1 MSIAASFEFVDHSEA
16 IKDLLYRKLRAL
28 VGAAAE
34 RLADDYKI
42 ALQRETA
49 PPHSEKGQI
58 PFRYLGHKPRGF
70 GPLNG
75 YGEINNT
82 TSFGFS
88 SNQTDYLATYI
99 HGVSGAEGQKV
110 LGLVGFIDSHV
121 TRRDQN
127 YLIWH
132 DRNGRPWVMPV
143 YRKSKSAMISE
154 AKAAFEGAV

>member
-16 IKDLLYRKLRAL
+16 IKDLLEKKLRAL

-34 RLADDYKI
+34 RLADEYKI

-82 TSFGFS
+82 TAFGFS
-88 SNQTDYLATYI
+88 SNQTDYLASYI
-99 HGVSGAEGQKV
+99 HGVAGAEGQKIQ
-110 LGLVGFIDSHV
+110 GLVGFIDSHV

-154 AKAAFEGAV
+154 AKAALEGAV

>member
-34 RLADDYKI
+34 RLADEYKHE
-42 ALQRETA
+42 LQKNTA
-49 PPHSEKGQI
+49 PPHSKRGQI
-58 PFRYLGHKPRGF
+58 PFAYLGHRPGGF

-82 TSFGFS
+82 VSQGFS
-88 SNQTDYLATYI
+88 SDQSAYLASYI
-99 HGVSGAEGQKV
+99 HGVAGAEGQKIQ
-110 LGLVGFIDSHV
+110 GLVGFIDSHV

-132 DRNGRPWVMPV
+132 DRNGRPWIIPV
-143 YRKSKSAMISE
+143 YQRSKQQMVEES
-154 AKAAFEGAV
+154 KAAFEGAS